1 MDQNEQFGTQD
12 TTIREKNKKIKT
24 KNKQTNKKLGHDQ
37 FREDVSERVR
47 SLLFKKSKCFIHVC
61 KKISKEISYQLY
73 F

>member
-1 MDQNEQFGTQD
+1 MDQNEQLGTQD
-12 TTIREKNKKIKT
+12 TTIRGKK
-24 KNKQTNKKLGHDQ
+24 KKLRHYQ